1 MKDDQTMFTISR
13 HLDLLAAVAADLLWA
28 RGLHADVYRS
38 VSASR
43 VALRRALRGRAR
55 CDREGKTG

>member
-1 MKDDQTMFTISR
+1 MFTISR
-13 HLDLLAAVAADLLWA
+13 HFDLLAVAAADLLSA
-28 RGLHADVYRS
+28 RGLHADAYRS

-43 VALRRALRGRAR
+43 VALHRALHRVR

>member
-1 MKDDQTMFTISR
+1 MKDDRAMLTISR
-13 HLDLLAAVAADLLWA
+13 HFDLLAVAAADLLSA
-28 RGLHADVYRS
+28 RGLHADAYRS

-43 VALRRALRGRAR
+43 VALRRALHRVR